1 MASKQQ
7 LNSQLGA
14 TARILNAEIKKQIV
28 DVKAVD
34 TGRMKNNT
42 KVKITYDENK
52 EMFSV
57 TSINSTYYFKFVDEG
72 TRFITPR
79 KITDKTLKRDKVQKA
94 FDKLFDVYM
103 EYLVDRE
110 FELVKL

>member
-42 KVKITYDENK
+42 KVKVTYVESE
-52 EMFSV
+52 EMFKV
-57 TSINSTYYFKFVDEG
+57 TSINSTPYYIFVDKG
-72 TRFITPR
+72 TRFIMPR
-79 KITDKTLKRDKVQKA
+79 EITEKMLKRDKVVKA
-94 FDKLFDVYM
+94 FDKLFDVYA
-103 EYLVDRE
+103 EYLIDRE
-110 FELVKL
+110 FEIVKL